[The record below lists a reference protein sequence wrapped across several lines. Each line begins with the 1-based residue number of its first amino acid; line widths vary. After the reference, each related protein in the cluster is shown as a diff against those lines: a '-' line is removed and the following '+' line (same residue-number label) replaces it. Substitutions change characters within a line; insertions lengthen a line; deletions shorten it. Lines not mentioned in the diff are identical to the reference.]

1 MGQILMRNSF
11 VSVVTDKNILER
23 VEIMIT
29 IIFTAFMTII
39 LLVLIAICF
48 FDLGYITKELL
59 LYVIKKSKKP
69 DDQSELVRK
78 IIDYYDKS

>member
-1 MGQILMRNSF
+1 MRNSF